1 MMELLASLENSGFGT
16 WLRESPSI
24 WAYPAVL
31 TLHTIG
37 LGVLVGGNA
46 VLDLRLLGWGRAI
59 PLAPLEKLFP
69 VMWIGFWVNA
79 ISGVAL
85 FVGDATTKGTTWV
98 FMTKL
103 AIIVVGVVLSVR
115 AQANGL
121 RARRA
126 GVVETPRSRA
136 LAAASLALWF
146 LAIVTGRYMAYVY
159 GDCDERI
166 ARSLCVLAS
175 RDVDLRRPFV
185 CSLAVAPVRDPAFLR
200 LSLLVG
206 SPASSISGCSGS

>member
-1 MMELLASLENSGFGT
+1 MMELLASLENSGFGI

-46 VLDLRLLGWGRAI
+46 VLDLRLLGWARAI

-69 VMWIGFWVNA
+69 AMWIGFWVNA

-103 AIIVVGVVLSVR
+103 AIIVVGVLLLV
-115 AQANGL
+115 GL
-121 RARRA
+121 KRTVYPR
-126 GVVETPRSRA
+126 GDGGPIETATSRT
-136 LAAASLALWF
+136 LAAASLVVWF
-146 LAIVTGRYMAYVY
+146 LAIVTGRLMAYIV
-159 GDCDERI
+159 
-166 ARSLCVLAS
+166 
-175 RDVDLRRPFV
+175 
-185 CSLAVAPVRDPAFLR
+185 
-200 LSLLVG
+200 
-206 SPASSISGCSGS
+206 

>member
-1 MMELLASLENSGFGT
+1 MMELLASLENSGFGV

-31 TLHTIG
+31 TLHTLG

-46 VLDLRLLGWGRAI
+46 VLDLRLLGWGKTI

-69 VMWIGFWVNA
+69 LMWAGFWVNA

-103 AIIVVGVVLSVR
+103 VIIVVGVVLLV
-115 AQANGL
+115 AL
-121 RARRA
+121 RRT
-126 GVVETPRSRA
+126 GYGSGEDSVVETRTSRA

-146 LAIVTGRYMAYVY
+146 LAIVTGRYMAYV
-159 GDCDERI
+159 
-166 ARSLCVLAS
+166 
-175 RDVDLRRPFV
+175 
-185 CSLAVAPVRDPAFLR
+185 
-200 LSLLVG
+200 
-206 SPASSISGCSGS
+206 

>member
-1 MMELLASLENSGFGT
+1 MMELLAALENSGFGT
-16 WLRESPSI
+16 WLREAPSI

-59 PLAPLEKLFP
+59 PLAPLERLFP
-69 VMWIGFWVNA
+69 VMWVGFWVNA

-103 AIIVVGVVLSVR
+103 VIIAVGVVLLL
-115 AQANGL
+115 AL
-121 RARRA
+121 RRTVYGRGEA
-126 GVVETPRSRA
+126 GAVETPTSRM

-146 LAIVTGRYMAYVY
+146 LAIVTGRYMAYV
-159 GDCDERI
+159 
-166 ARSLCVLAS
+166 
-175 RDVDLRRPFV
+175 
-185 CSLAVAPVRDPAFLR
+185 
-200 LSLLVG
+200 
-206 SPASSISGCSGS
+206 

>member
-103 AIIVVGVVLSVR
+103 GIIVVGVVLLFALKRTVYGR
-115 AQANGL
+115 GD
-121 RARRA
+121 A
-126 GVVETPRSRA
+126 GVVETPTSRA
-136 LAAASLALWF
+136 LAAASLALWL
-146 LAIVTGRYMAYVY
+146 LAIVTGRYMAYV
-159 GDCDERI
+159 
-166 ARSLCVLAS
+166 
-175 RDVDLRRPFV
+175 
-185 CSLAVAPVRDPAFLR
+185 
-200 LSLLVG
+200 
-206 SPASSISGCSGS
+206 

>member
-1 MMELLASLENSGFGT
+1 MMQLLAALENSGFGV

-31 TLHTIG
+31 TLHTLG

-59 PLAPLEKLFP
+59 PLAPLQKLFP
-69 VMWIGFWVNA
+69 LMWIGFWVNA

-103 AIIVVGVVLSVR
+103 GIIAVGVVL
-115 AQANGL
+115 L
-121 RARRA
+121 LTMRRTVYGRGDA
-126 GVVETPRSRA
+126 PIETPTSRA
-136 LAAASLALWF
+136 LAAASLVLWF
-146 LAIVTGRYMAYVY
+146 LAIVTGRYMAYV
-159 GDCDERI
+159 
-166 ARSLCVLAS
+166 
-175 RDVDLRRPFV
+175 
-185 CSLAVAPVRDPAFLR
+185 
-200 LSLLVG
+200 
-206 SPASSISGCSGS
+206 

>member
-1 MMELLASLENSGFGT
+1 MMDVLASLENSGFGV

-46 VLDLRLLGWGRAI
+46 VLDLRLLGWGSAI

-69 VMWIGFWVNA
+69 LMWIGFWVNA

-98 FMTKL
+98 FISKL
-103 AIIVVGVVLSVR
+103 GIIVVGVVLLL
-115 AQANGL
+115 AM
-121 RARRA
+121 RRTVY
-126 GVVETPRSRA
+126 GRGEKTPIETPASRV

-146 LAIVTGRYMAYVY
+146 LAIVTGRYMAYV
-159 GDCDERI
+159 
-166 ARSLCVLAS
+166 
-175 RDVDLRRPFV
+175 
-185 CSLAVAPVRDPAFLR
+185 
-200 LSLLVG
+200 
-206 SPASSISGCSGS
+206 

>member
-1 MMELLASLENSGFGT
+1 MMDLLAGLENSGFGI

-46 VLDLRLLGWGRAI
+46 VLDLRLLGCARAI
-59 PLAPLEKLFP
+59 PLAALEKLFP

-79 ISGVAL
+79 LSGVAL
-85 FVGDATTKGTTWV
+85 FVADATTKGTTWV

-103 AIIVVGVVLSVR
+103 AIIAVGVVLLLVLKR
-115 AQANGL
+115 TVY
-121 RARRA
+121 RRGEA
-126 GVVETPRSRA
+126 GAVETPASRA

-146 LAIVTGRYMAYVY
+146 LAIVTGRYMAYV
-159 GDCDERI
+159 
-166 ARSLCVLAS
+166 
-175 RDVDLRRPFV
+175 
-185 CSLAVAPVRDPAFLR
+185 
-200 LSLLVG
+200 
-206 SPASSISGCSGS
+206 